1 MKVGIIGCSHSA
13 GVSQAGLLHKA
24 GGFNAWKGWP
34 IQLAKKFPQHEFH
47 LFASPGGGQN
57 NMEAALRTCLIED
70 FGMVILQ
77 FTTQRQMWPL
87 TIERKSKKRDGLIDS
102 WFQSGKKDN
111 FFLHQQRMKC
121 LSVKNY
127 VVERKC
133 VMVGPHWDRRMGLN
147 LDGTKVN
154 AYELPQV
161 ILDALLDN
169 QYFNEMAETFYNCR
183 NLYKKMFKHFYS
195 LLWVPTYKY
204 GPTNS
209 DQALIEVEDKVPV
222 FVEEFLTGKNLTDQ
236 TDWKKTIYDWLVNYY
251 SETKGVSHTDANHII
266 FHEYKKHKG
275 HLGEKG
281 QREVLNQY
289 LLKHKEFRKALDA
302 S

>member
-13 GVSQAGLLHKA
+13 GVSQAGLLNKA

-34 IQLAKKFPQHEFH
+34 RQLAKKFPQHEIH

-57 NMEAALRTCLIED
+57 NMEAALRTCLVED
-70 FGMVILQ
+70 YEMVILQ
-77 FTTQRQMWPL
+77 FTTQRQMYPL
-87 TIERKSKKRDGLIDS
+87 TIERKSKKYDGTLDS
-102 WFQSGKKDN
+102 WFRTGRKEN
-111 FFLHQQRMKC
+111 FFLHQQKMKS

-133 VMVGPHWDRRMGLN
+133 VQVGPHWDSRMGLD

-154 AYELPQV
+154 SNELPQV
-161 ILDALLDN
+161 ILEALIDN
-169 QYFNEMAETFYNCR
+169 EYFNEMAETFYNCR
-183 NLYKKMFKHFYS
+183 NMYKKLFKHFFS
-195 LLWVPTYKY
+195 MLWVPTYKH

-209 DQALIEVEDKVPV
+209 DQALIEVEGKVPV
-222 FVEEFLTGKNLTDQ
+222 FVEKFLTGKELTDQ
-236 TDWKKTIYDWLVNYY
+236 VDWKTTIYDWLVGYY
-251 SETKGVSHTDANHII
+251 SKAMSPEDANRII

-289 LLKHKEFRKALDA
+289 LLKHNEFYGALVG
-302 S
+302 